1 LQTKGYCYLKRNK
14 IEKGRPL
21 YLEASTEILR
31 FWTKTPKPGNFE
43 GFLKNPQN
51 RFPFQYSRLKQGAEL
66 MDLSKHLSK
75 KDAIDLLE
83 LTYKASQCYNPDK
96 FGPIVLELRN
106 LIDFD
111 HSFCA
116 YGNPSEGAENAIDVL
131 GCGGFL
137 DTLLGDKIYEN
148 DPVALELFK
157 TWQIQYWPDVY
168 KKYPVKEIISLEK
181 DMFGTNAGYSC
192 GTRDF
197 LGDYGAVFT
206 FAGKKLK
213 KSSRVEAVL
222 EYTVP
227 HLSETLIRLSRA
239 PKESGARA
247 AKLTK
252 REVEV
257 LKWTKEGKTSFET
270 SVILSIS
277 ERTVNFHVGNIL
289 KKLDAI
295 NRVQAV
301 AAALEKG
308 IIGW

>member
-1 LQTKGYCYLKRNK
+1 
-14 IEKGRPL
+14 
-21 YLEASTEILR
+21 
-31 FWTKTPKPGNFE
+31 
-43 GFLKNPQN
+43 
-51 RFPFQYSRLKQGAEL
+51 
-66 MDLSKHLSK
+66 MDLYKHLSK

-83 LTYKASQCYNPDK
+83 LTYKASQCYNPNN
-96 FGPIVLELRN
+96 FGKVVLELRN
-106 LIDFD
+106 FVDFD

-116 YGNPSEGAENAIDVL
+116 YGNPAEGAEKAIDVL
-131 GCGGFL
+131 DCGGFL
-137 DTLLGDKIYEN
+137 DILLGEKMHEN

-181 DMFGTNAGYSC
+181 DMFGTNAGYPG
-192 GTRDF
+192 GTRDY

-206 FAGKKLK
+206 FAGKQLK

-222 EYTVP
+222 EYAVP

-239 PKESGARA
+239 PKDPGASE

-252 REVEV
+252 REIEV
-257 LKWTKEGKTSFET
+257 LKWVKEGKTSFET

-289 KKLDAI
+289 KKLNVI

-301 AAALEKG
+301 ATALEMG

>member
-1 LQTKGYCYLKRNK
+1 
-14 IEKGRPL
+14 
-21 YLEASTEILR
+21 
-31 FWTKTPKPGNFE
+31 
-43 GFLKNPQN
+43 
-51 RFPFQYSRLKQGAEL
+51 
-66 MDLSKHLSK
+66 MDLSEHLSK

-96 FGPIVLELRN
+96 FGQIVLELRN
-106 LIDFD
+106 FIDFD

-116 YGNPSEGAENAIDVL
+116 YGNLLEGAENAIDVL

-137 DTLLGDKIYEN
+137 DTLLTDKIYEN
-148 DPVALELFK
+148 DPVAFELFK
-157 TWQIQYWPDVY
+157 TWQILYWPDIY
-168 KKYPVKEIISLEK
+168 KKHPAKEIISLEK
-181 DMFGTNAGYSC
+181 DMFDTNSGYSC

-197 LGDYGAVFT
+197 QGDYGAAFT
-206 FAGKKLK
+206 FAGKQLK

-222 EYTVP
+222 KYAGP
-227 HLSETLIRLSRA
+227 HLGETLIRRSRA
-239 PKESGARA
+239 PKDPGASA

-252 REVEV
+252 REVEI
-257 LKWTKEGKTSFET
+257 LKWAKEGKTSFET

-289 KKLDAI
+289 KKLNAI

-301 AAALEKG
+301 AAALERG